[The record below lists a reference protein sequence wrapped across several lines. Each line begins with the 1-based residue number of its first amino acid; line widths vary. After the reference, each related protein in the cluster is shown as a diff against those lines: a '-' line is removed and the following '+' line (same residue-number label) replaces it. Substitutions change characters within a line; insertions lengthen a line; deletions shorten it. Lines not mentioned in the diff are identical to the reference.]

1 MRVVRRSSLM
11 APVFL
16 LSPLLF
22 SVSVEATENGAPTT
36 ALGVYDFAAGMMPPA
51 TPFGTLGLRTAYY
64 SSTVQKDGN
73 SRSVDNDFSIDVL
86 SVGVAYLRM
95 TEQRLFGARYGFG
108 VVQPFFKMGADL
120 GVNTPIGP
128 LRFEADV
135 FRQADTQFL
144 PLILQWDL
152 SRNLFVNTQFQIQA
166 PTGDYDPDRLV
177 SPGLNHWAFSPIVN
191 ATYISDSGFE
201 VSSSF
206 ELDFNTRNPDT
217 DYKNGVE
224 YRHEFAVGQHFGPWT
239 AGIGGYYYRQLSD
252 DDAPGLESGNRLRTL
267 AVGPALSFF
276 KPGLP
281 PVNLHAYKEYGSRN
295 RTEGYTVALRVSH
308 SF

>member
-36 ALGVYDFAAGMMPPA
+36 ALGVYDFAAGMMSPA

-73 SRSVDNDFSIDVL
+73 GRSVDNDFSIDVL

-152 SRNLFVNTQFQIQA
+152 SSNLFVNTQFQIQA

-191 ATYISDSGFE
+191 ATYISASGFE